1 MVAVWQPGSTFRAWE
16 GESTLG
22 KHCIIDEIIKE
33 YERGQFL
40 HGHNLRWTMN
50 EGVIVEMIGWDGI
63 KLDDNLVL
71 QRTYVRCT
79 SYEQ

>member
-40 HGHNLRWTMN
+40 HDHNLRWTMN
-50 EGVIVEMIGWDGI
+50 EGVIVEMIGRDGI

-71 QRTYVRCT
+71 LRT

>member
-16 GESTLG
+16 AEPTLG

-33 YERGQFL
+33 YVTRGQFL
-40 HGHNLRWTMN
+40 RGHNLRWTMKK
-50 EGVIVEMIGWDGI
+50 GVIVEIHGWDGI

-71 QRTYVRCT
+71 LRTF
-79 SYEQ
+79 YEQ

>member
-33 YERGQFL
+33 YVRGQFL
-40 HGHNLRWTMN
+40 RGHNLRWTMN
-50 EGVIVEMIGWDGI
+50 EGVIVEMIGRDGI

-71 QRTYVRCT
+71 LRT

>member
-40 HGHNLRWTMN
+40 HDHNLRWTMN

>member
-1 MVAVWQPGSTFRAWE
+1 MVAVWQPDSTFRAWE
-16 GESTLG
+16 AEPTLG

-33 YERGQFL
+33 YVRGQFL